1 MDVNL
6 IISKIR
12 NLFSYL
18 ASTLLLL
25 SCSNM
30 AVKDFKPDTYFS
42 RKVDLEM
49 AIADAIYYGEKKLV
63 RDYINT
69 GRVDINRPGK
79 AGFTFLMYAVYIE
92 QYDVAKVLLENG
104 ADPNILSIVSH
115 PDGAV
120 ERLTPLSCV
129 CENNWYPIKYIK
141 LLVENGANINDTI
154 TAPFIRCITYSIKDQ
169 KKVRYLIEHGANIN
183 LVIGDFSPMQHAV
196 LSGRLDLVDLLWDYG
211 ADPLYV
217 GKKGTSLA
225 IMLQDIVDN
234 KLGTPEYIDHAQ
246 AIMKRL
252 EKLGVKFPVTLNPK
266 NEKEEEADSPISQG
280 KTDENKKE

>member
-30 AVKDFKPDTYFS
+30 AVKEFKPNTYFS

-49 AIADAIYYGEKKLV
+49 AMADAIYYDEKKLV

-104 ADPNILSIVSH
+104 ADPNILSIVTH

-252 EKLGVKFPVTLNPK
+252 EKLGVKFPVTLNPED
-266 NEKEEEADSPISQG
+266 EKEEADSPIN
-280 KTDENKKE
+280 E

>member
-49 AIADAIYYGEKKLV
+49 AMADAIYYGNKKLV

-104 ADPNILSIVSH
+104 ADPNILSVVTH

-120 ERLTPLSCV
+120 EHLTPLSCV
-129 CENNWYPIKYIK
+129 CAHHWYPIKYIK
-141 LLVENGANINDTI
+141 LLAENGADMNDTI
-154 TAPFIRCITYSIKDQ
+154 TAPFLLCIGHSMKDTQ
-169 KKVRYLIEHGANIN
+169 KVRYMIEHGANIN
-183 LVIGDFSPMQHAV
+183 KEVNGYTPIQYAALVGK
-196 LSGRLDLVDLLWDYG
+196 LDLVDLLWELD
-211 ADPLYV
+211 ANPLYTTSE
-217 GKKGTSLA
+217 GISLA
-225 IMLQDIVDN
+225 YLIQEDVDK
-234 KLGTPEYIDHAQ
+234 KLGTKEYVSHAQ

-266 NEKEEEADSPISQG
+266 DEKKEEADSPIN
-280 KTDENKKE
+280 E

>member
-49 AIADAIYYGEKKLV
+49 AMADAIYYGEKKLV

-104 ADPNILSIVSH
+104 ADPNILSIVTH
-115 PDGAV
+115 PSGSI
-120 ERLTPLSCV
+120 EKLLPLYCI
-129 CENNWYPIKYIK
+129 CQHNWYPIKYMK
-141 LLVENGANINDTI
+141 LLVENGANVNDTI
-154 TAPFIRCITYSIKDQ
+154 LSPLATCIKHSGKDT
-169 KKVRYLIEHGANIN
+169 KKVRFLIEHGAKVNQEFGGLTPIQFA
-183 LVIGDFSPMQHAV
+183 VIAR
-196 LSGRLDLVDLLWDYG
+196 RLELVDLLWNEYN
-211 ADPLYV
+211 ADLLYV
-217 GKKGTSLA
+217 GKSGISLA
-225 IMLQDIVDN
+225 FMVQNIVDN

-252 EKLGVKFPVTLNPK
+252 EKLGVKFPITLNP
-266 NEKEEEADSPISQG
+266 
-280 KTDENKKE
+280 

>member
-49 AIADAIYYGEKKLV
+49 AMADAIYYGNKKLV

-104 ADPNILSIVSH
+104 ADPNILSVVTH

-120 ERLTPLSCV
+120 EHLTPLSCV
-129 CENNWYPIKYIK
+129 CAHHWYPIKYIK
-141 LLVENGANINDTI
+141 LLAENGADMNDTI
-154 TAPFIRCITYSIKDQ
+154 TAPFLLCIGHSMKDTQ
-169 KKVRYLIEHGANIN
+169 KVRYMIEHGANIN
-183 LVIGDFSPMQHAV
+183 KEVNGYTPIQYAALVGK
-196 LSGRLDLVDLLWDYG
+196 LDLVDLLWELD
-211 ADPLYV
+211 ANPLYNTSE
-217 GKKGTSLA
+217 GISLA
-225 IMLQDIVDN
+225 YLIQEDVDK
-234 KLGTPEYIDHAQ
+234 KLGTKEYVSHAQ

-266 NEKEEEADSPISQG
+266 DEKKEEADSPIN
-280 KTDENKKE
+280 E

>member
-6 IISKIR
+6 IISKIQ

-30 AVKDFKPDTYFS
+30 AVKNFKPDTYFS
-42 RKVDLEM
+42 HEIESEIAM
-49 AIADAIYYGEKKLV
+49 ANAIYYGEKKLV

-69 GRVDINRPGK
+69 GRVDINRPGQ
-79 AGFTFLMYAVYIE
+79 AGFTFLMYAIYIE

-104 ADPNILSIVSH
+104 ADPNILSIVRH
-115 PDGAV
+115 PSGNI
-120 ERLTPLSCV
+120 EKLLPLYCI
-129 CENNWYPIKYIK
+129 CQHNWYPIKYMK
-141 LLVENGANINDTI
+141 LLVENGANVNDTI
-154 TAPFIRCITYSIKDQ
+154 LSPLATCIKHSGKGT
-169 KKVRYLIEHGANIN
+169 KKVRYLIEHGAKVNQEFGGLTPIQFA
-183 LVIGDFSPMQHAV
+183 VIAR
-196 LSGRLDLVDLLWDYG
+196 RLELVDLLWNEYN

-217 GKKGTSLA
+217 GKSGISLA
-225 IMLQDIVDN
+225 FMVQNIVDN

-266 NEKEEEADSPISQG
+266 
-280 KTDENKKE
+280 DENEEVTAAPINE